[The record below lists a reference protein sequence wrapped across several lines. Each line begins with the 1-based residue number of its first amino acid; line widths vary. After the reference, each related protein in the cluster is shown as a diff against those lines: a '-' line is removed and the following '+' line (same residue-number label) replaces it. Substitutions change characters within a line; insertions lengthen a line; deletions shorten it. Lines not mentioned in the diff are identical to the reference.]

1 MSSKANLTIFMF
13 LLVSLIRIGIMSAA
27 EVRIKV
33 NAAQVKGSIS
43 TKLTGVNASRYY
55 DTDAL
60 WADLQPVEK

>member
-1 MSSKANLTIFMF
+1 MIFMF
-13 LLVSLIRIGIMSAA
+13 LLVSLIRVGTVPAA

-43 TKLTGVNASRYY
+43 TKLTDVNVSWYY